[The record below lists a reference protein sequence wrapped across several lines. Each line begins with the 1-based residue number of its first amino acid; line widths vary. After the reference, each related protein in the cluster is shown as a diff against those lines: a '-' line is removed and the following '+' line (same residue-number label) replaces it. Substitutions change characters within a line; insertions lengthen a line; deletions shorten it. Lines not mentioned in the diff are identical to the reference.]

1 MAMTDF
7 HASDDIRPKSAL
19 VQVSEISDRSVNPR
33 PLCNRGAPGSIGSQV
48 NDDYLTEQRLR
59 EITGCEDLK
68 MVITLDLQFDTDR
81 MAAGNFG
88 VYLPNL
94 KQLRLSNSNIR
105 TVRDL
110 GTGLNNLEVAWMPR
124 CCLIS
129 LDGISSFTKLV
140 ELYVA
145 FNGISDLSPCAM
157 LDIIE
162 LIDLEGNLIEDKS
175 SLSYLHLC
183 RNLTTI
189 TLEGN
194 PLVTKCG
201 GKIRYRKI
209 VKKMLPQIT
218 VLDDIPIQNN
228 PTSNLGEYDIT
239 KFDSEWDY
247 INTVLKEIGLLS
259 VTKKSNIRSNK
270 SRDTIVNG
278 ETIEPGRSSL
288 GLRPTSAIKQR
299 YQESSLQQ
307 HIGTDSDNPTTQA
320 SRSSSVIMDAEVFS
334 DEEGRVSEL
343 TTGEVIC
350 GGISAA
356 LRNRRFSAQLTAT
369 ATNKPISTVSKT
381 ENLLPCNENQSSE
394 MKANEANESSITKA
408 NNISRDKECDDI
420 LNEESSLRQECDI
433 VLKELA
439 AWRKMYSQSKV
450 FKSCRRAKIIPKITK
465 SDSESDTVLL
475 STDSDN
481 TVDHE
486 GNENMVSCEDKRTR
500 HSDVKSK
507 NNLQSTNCQKQD
519 KLKKKSANFT
529 ENKTKCDSQKN
540 NNTQCKM
547 NSSTNESHIKTNYS
561 TYSVDDRS
569 TNHQS
574 SFTKLNSSSLSASFP
589 PILQTNVKPNKV
601 DSPVP
606 SSSSSCSPR
615 KQAPEQSTFGVESS
629 FDEQMVVNNDNSI
642 QVTKSPV
649 KNDPSSPSSPS
660 EPLHQLKQKQSEFS
674 KMKTFKSSTLYLN
687 NRRNKIES
695 GNKLAMRL
703 SKTSST
709 TIQAL
714 PSKPLVKREKNN

>member
-1 MAMTDF
+1 MADF
-7 HASDDIRPKSAL
+7 HASDDIRPKSAV

-33 PLCNRGAPGSIGSQV
+33 PLCNRGAPGSTGSQV
-48 NDDYLTEQRLR
+48 NDDYLTGQRLR

-68 MVITLDLQFDTDR
+68 MVITLDMQFDTDR

-145 FNGISDLSPCAM
+145 FNEISDLSPCAM

-239 KFDSEWDY
+239 KFDSEWEY

-270 SRDTIVNG
+270 SRDTIVNA

-299 YQESSLQQ
+299 YQENSLQ
-307 HIGTDSDNPTTQA
+307 HITMDNDNPTTQA

-369 ATNKPISTVSKT
+369 ATNKPIPTFSKT
-381 ENLLPCNENQSSE
+381 ENLLPCNENHSSE
-394 MKANEANESSITKA
+394 IKANEANESFPTKA
-408 NNISRDKECDDI
+408 NNISTNVECDDI
-420 LNEESSLRQECDI
+420 LNEESSLRQECDL

-450 FKSCRRAKIIPKITK
+450 FKSCRRAKMIPKITK
-465 SDSESDTVLL
+465 SDSESDTILL

-481 TVDHE
+481 PLDHE
-486 GNENMVSCEDKRTR
+486 GSENMVNCEDKRTR

-507 NNLQSTNCQKQD
+507 NNLQSTNCRRKD
-519 KLKKKSANFT
+519 KLNKKSMNLT
-529 ENKTKCDSQKN
+529 ENKAKCDSQKN

-547 NSSTNESHIKTNYS
+547 NSSTDESHIKTNYS
-561 TYSVDDRS
+561 SYSVDDRS
-569 TNHQS
+569 INHQS
-574 SFTKLNSSSLSASFP
+574 NSTKLNSSLSSFL
-589 PILQTNVKPNKV
+589 PILQTNGKSIKV
-601 DSPVP
+601 DSPVS

-615 KQAPEQSTFGVESS
+615 KQAPEQSTSGVESS

-642 QVTKSPV
+642 QDLQVTKSSV
-649 KNDPSSPSSPS
+649 KNDPSSPSSPP
-660 EPLHQLKQKQSEFS
+660 EPPLHQLKQKQSEFS
-674 KMKTFKSSTLYLN
+674 KMKTSKSPVVYAN
-687 NRRNKIES
+687 HRINKTES
-695 GNKLAMRL
+695 GNKLAMRM
-703 SKTSST
+703 SRTSST

-714 PSKPLVKREKNN
+714 PSKPLVKREKIE